1 MVKGLKMKIYTFTK
15 RNNPVTNNECFFY
28 ETNIEIQ
35 EWELGFYSNY
45 TTIKPNLERLQD
57 SYIIFDKSLN
67 SWVYQ
72 SFKQE
77 ETKSDES
84 VAKEDTKEELI
95 EDKPKKTRKKG

>member
-1 MVKGLKMKIYTFTK
+1 MRIYTFTK
-15 RNNPVTNNECFFY
+15 RKNPVSNNENFFY
-28 ETNIEIQ
+28 ETSLEIQ

-57 SYIIFDKSLN
+57 SYIIFDKSTN

-72 SFKQE
+72 EFNPVA
-77 ETKSDES
+77 KSDDIQE

-95 EDKPKKTRKKG
+95 EDSQEDMPKKTRKKG